1 MGMELHG
8 NRLGRFTLKTR
19 RVFVGIA
26 LVPALLS
33 VLNYYL
39 GWGLAGDY
47 AEEAIG
53 LAFVGLFLV
62 MRYLGPTVEELRR
75 YRSAERKAEQSG
87 S

>member
-1 MGMELHG
+1 MGMELYG
-8 NRLGRFTLKTR
+8 NRLGRFTLKAR
-19 RVFVGIA
+19 RLFVGIA

-39 GWGLAGDY
+39 DWGLAGDH
-47 AEEAIG
+47 AREGIG
-53 LAFVGLFLV
+53 LAFAGLLLV

-75 YRSAERKAEQSG
+75 YRSAQRKAEESG